1 MNCANHPDTANVAFC
16 RTCGKPLCA
25 NCSRPV
31 QGVIYCET
39 CLAQRLGAM
48 PSGVAPGVVPG
59 APGVVAPGVVA
70 PGMTPSQGPNP
81 ALAGILAGVFPFGV
95 GAVYTG
101 QYAKGLVHLG
111 IAVFLIALMG
121 SESPWYVITAA
132 AIAAGFFYVYQII
145 DAARSARAVQMG
157 QPAPDPFGIVQTFGT
172 GEKAS
177 KSNIP
182 TGAVILIG
190 LGVLFML
197 HTMDVWFFDFRY
209 LWPTILI
216 GLGVWLFARRWGM
229 VAGQGG
235 ASCQCPRCRARCIMG
250 PAILVTVGVLF
261 LIDHIVS
268 FGHTW
273 PALLIVIGLI
283 KVYQGNAPNTGH
295 WDARSPS
302 QPVAGY
308 DPVQP
313 PPPPVAPPPTE
324 VQNG

>member
-1 MNCANHPDTANVAFC
+1 MNCANHPETANEAFC
-16 RTCGKPLCA
+16 RICGKPLCA
-25 NCSRPV
+25 ACSRPV

-39 CLAQRLGAM
+39 CLVQRLGTM
-48 PSGVAPGVVPG
+48 PQAVAPGVAPGVVPG
-59 APGVVAPGVVA
+59 APSVGVPPVPPAA
-70 PGMTPSQGPNP
+70 QGPNP
-81 ALAGILAGVFPFGV
+81 ALAGILAGFFPFGV

-111 IAVFLIALMG
+111 IAVFLIAIMG

-145 DAARSARAVQMG
+145 DAARSARAVQLG
-157 QPAPDPFGIVQTFGT
+157 QPAPDPFGFAQTFGT
-172 GEKAS
+172 GEKATR
-177 KSNIP
+177 SNIP

-197 HTMDVWFFDFRY
+197 HTMDVWYFDFRY

-229 VAGQGG
+229 VAGQPGT
-235 ASCQCPRCRARCIMG
+235 CQCPRCRARCLMG
-250 PAILVTVGVLF
+250 PAVLVTLGILF
-261 LIDHIVS
+261 LIDHIVP

-273 PALLIVIGLI
+273 PALLIIIGLI

-295 WDARSPS
+295 VDVL
-302 QPVAGY
+302 QPGQPPAGY
-308 DPVQP
+308 APVP
-313 PPPPVAPPPTE
+313 PPAPPVPPPPTE